1 MQVADEDWLKAFGHD
16 SSQIEPVPK
25 TTKPKL
31 NRAQLASKMIMDTA
45 RLRDAAPSER
55 TLFDSIDESSQPRT
69 QQTRS

>member
-1 MQVADEDWLKAFGHD
+1 MRVDDPAWLKAFGHD

-31 NRAQLASKMIMDTA
+31 NRAQLAAQMILDGA
-45 RLRDAAPSER
+45 RLRDAAHRER

-69 QQTRS
+69 QQT